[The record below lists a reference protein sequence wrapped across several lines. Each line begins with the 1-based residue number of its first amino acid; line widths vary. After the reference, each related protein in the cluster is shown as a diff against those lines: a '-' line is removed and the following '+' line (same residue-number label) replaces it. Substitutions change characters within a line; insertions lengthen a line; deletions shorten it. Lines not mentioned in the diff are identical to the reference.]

1 MPEVGISTMSIVA
14 TVTDGEKKV
23 SQSRYEAGFLVESS
37 VSRPYLKAEV
47 KMVIDDG
54 TVRSLSGKWPE
65 VLDEY
70 FNRWSFRTDSR
81 LSPNEIARCGCANE
95 HRSLFLT
102 AVRLLEKSL
111 KAAGYKVQ
119 VDFT

>member
-1 MPEVGISTMSIVA
+1 MSIVA
-14 TVTDGEKKV
+14 TVTEGEKKV
-23 SQSRYEAGFLVESS
+23 SQSRYEAGLLVESA
-37 VSRPYLKAEV
+37 VSRPYLKVEV
-47 KMVIDDG
+47 KIAIDDG
-54 TVRSLSGKWPE
+54 TVRTLSGKWPD

-81 LSPNEIARCGCANE
+81 LSPNETARCGCANE

-111 KAAGYKVQ
+111 KAAGYKVE
-119 VDFT
+119 VDFK